1 MKPVIVRFAPSPTGS
16 LHIGGARTALFNWL
30 FARHN
35 KGKFILRIEDTDR
48 QRSQKEFLDDVLD
61 GLKWLGLDWD
71 GQPCF
76 QSKRLELYR
85 RYTEKL
91 VSQGKAYQ
99 AEGAV
104 FFKVVPENV
113 AINDLVHGK
122 IEFDNRLLKD
132 FVIQKS
138 DGFPTYNFACVVDDY
153 ELKIT
158 HIIRGDDHISNT
170 PKQLA
175 LYQALGLNKPEFAHI
190 PLIMGPDKSPLSKRH
205 GAASVIYYRREGY
218 LPGAI
223 VNFLALM
230 GWSPG
235 NNQEIIDKN
244 EIVDKFSLDR
254 VLKTSAIFNVDKLN
268 WMNNQYI
275 KKLDIEELINLLS
288 PFLDELRKSV
298 SGKDKVFS
306 SDETKE
312 KNRELAKLFQ
322 GRIKILS
329 DIKKQADYFFSEEVQ
344 YTGQAR
350 ERILKDKNT
359 LTLFKTLIEHLKG
372 LDDFSSSAVEQAC
385 RSLIKEL
392 AISSGD
398 LIHPVRAALSGRTV
412 TPGLFELIAI
422 LGKEKTI
429 KRLEDAVQLIQGHA

>member
-1 MKPVIVRFAPSPTGS
+1 MKPVRVRFAPSPTGY

-61 GLKWLGLDWD
+61 SLKWLGLNWD
-71 GQPCF
+71 EQPCF

-91 VSQGKAYQ
+91 VNEGKAYQ
-99 AEGAV
+99 TEGAV
-104 FFKVVPENV
+104 FFKVLPENV

-122 IEFDNRLLKD
+122 IEFDNKLLKD

-138 DGFPTYNFACVVDDY
+138 DGFPTYNFACVIDDY

-175 LYQALGLNKPEFAHI
+175 LYRALGLNEPEFAHI
-190 PLIMGPDKSPLSKRH
+190 PLIMGPDKTPLSKRH
-205 GAASVIYYRREGY
+205 GAASIIYYRREGY
-218 LPGAI
+218 LPGAV

-235 NNQEIIDKN
+235 KNQEIIDKA
-244 EIVDKFSLDR
+244 EIVKKFSLDK
-254 VLKTSAIFNVDKLN
+254 VLKTSAIFNIDKLN
-268 WMNNQYI
+268 WMNSQYI
-275 KKLDIEELINLLS
+275 KKLDIEELISLLS
-288 PFLDELRKSV
+288 PFLDELRRSV
-298 SGKDKVFS
+298 SGKGKADAG
-306 SDETKE
+306 DETKE
-312 KNRELAKLFQ
+312 KNRALTRLFQ
-322 GRIKILS
+322 GRIKTLS
-329 DIKKQADYFFSEEVQ
+329 GIKQQAGYFFSEQVQ
-344 YTGQAR
+344 YTEQAR

-359 LTLFKTLIEHLKG
+359 LTVFKALIEHLKD
-372 LDDFSSSAVEQAC
+372 LDDFSSPAVEQAC

-429 KRLEDAVQLIQGHA
+429 KRLEDAAQLI

>member
-1 MKPVIVRFAPSPTGS
+1 MKPVRVRFAPSPTGY

-61 GLKWLGLDWD
+61 SLKWLGLNWD

-91 VSQGKAYQ
+91 VNEGKAYQ
-99 AEGAV
+99 TEGAV
-104 FFKVVPENV
+104 FFKVLPENV

-122 IEFDNRLLKD
+122 IEFDNKLLKD

-190 PLIMGPDKSPLSKRH
+190 PLIMGPDKTPLSKRH
-205 GAASVIYYRREGY
+205 GAASIIYYRRQGY

-235 NNQEIIDKN
+235 NNQEIIDKA
-244 EIVDKFSLDR
+244 EIVKKFSLDR

-268 WMNNQYI
+268 WMNSQYI
-275 KKLDIEELINLLS
+275 KKLDIEELIDLLS

-298 SGKDKVFS
+298 SRKGEADS
-306 SDETKE
+306 GDETKE

-322 GRIKILS
+322 GRIKTLS
-329 DIKKQADYFFSEEVQ
+329 GIKKQADYFFSEQVQ
-344 YTGQAR
+344 YTDQAR

-359 LTLFKTLIEHLKG
+359 LTVFNALIEHLKG
-372 LDDFSSSAVEQAC
+372 LDDFSSPAVEQAC

-412 TPGLFELIAI
+412 TPGLFEVIAI

-429 KRLEDAVQLIQGHA
+429 KRLEDAAQLIQG

>member
-85 RYTEKL
+85 GYTEKL

-244 EIVDKFSLDR
+244 EIVEKFSLDK

-298 SGKDKVFS
+298 SGKDEVFS

-359 LTLFKTLIEHLKG
+359 LTLFKTLIERLKG
-372 LDDFSSSAVEQAC
+372 MDDFSSSAVEQAC

>member
-1 MKPVIVRFAPSPTGS
+1 MKPVRVRFAPSPTGY

-61 GLKWLGLDWD
+61 SLKWLGLNWD

-85 RYTEKL
+85 KYTEKL
-91 VSQGKAYQ
+91 VSEGKAYQ

-104 FFKVVPENV
+104 FFKVLPENV

-122 IEFDNRLLKD
+122 IEFDNKLLKD

-190 PLIMGPDKSPLSKRH
+190 PLIMGPDKTPLSKRH
-205 GAASVIYYRREGY
+205 GAASIIYYRREGY

-235 NNQEIIDKN
+235 NNQEIIDKT
-244 EIVDKFSLDR
+244 EIVKKFSLDK

-268 WMNNQYI
+268 WMNSQYI
-275 KKLDIEELINLLS
+275 KKLDIEELIALVS
-288 PFLDELRKSV
+288 PFLDELRRSV
-298 SGKDKVFS
+298 SGKGKAGAG
-306 SDETKE
+306 DETKE
-312 KNRELAKLFQ
+312 KNRKLAKLFQ
-322 GRIKILS
+322 GRIKTLAG
-329 DIKKQADYFFSEEVQ
+329 IKQQADYFFSEQVQ
-344 YTGQAR
+344 YTEQAR

-359 LTLFKTLIEHLKG
+359 LTVFKALIERLKE

-412 TPGLFELIAI
+412 TPGLFEVIAI

-429 KRLEDAVQLIQGHA
+429 KRLDDAVQLIQG

>member
-372 LDDFSSSAVEQAC
+372 LDDFSSSAVEQTC